1 MPYTVGSLV
10 RARGREWV
18 VLPESTPEWLVL
30 RPLGGTD
37 REIAGL
43 YLPLEGADVQ
53 PATFDLPDPA
63 RPGDFAS
70 CRLLRDAVRLG
81 FRSSAGPFR
90 SFARLAVEPRPY
102 QLVPLLMALRL
113 DPVRLLIADDVGVGK
128 TIEAGLIARELLDRG
143 EVQRLAVLCPP
154 HLAEQWQSELAEK
167 FHIEAELVLAST
179 AARLERGTAVG
190 QSLFELHPFVIV
202 STEYIKSSRRR
213 EEFVR
218 TCPELVIVDEA
229 HTCAFSAENRG
240 GRHLRHQLLQALAQN
255 SARHLLLVT
264 ATPHSGDEGAFRSLL
279 ALLRPEF
286 ARLPEDLTGKDHEGI
301 RREVALHLVQRRRA
315 DVRAYMDADTI
326 FPAREEAEATYTLSN
341 EAKKL
346 FSSVLAYARERVQDT
361 SGTQYHQRVRWW
373 SALALLRSLASSPA
387 AAAATLRTRSATVE
401 TEDALEADLIG
412 ERAVLDLDDVDGE
425 MLDVAPG
432 ADEGDG
438 VTGGQGEGVTGGQG
452 DGPVLSAAEGVAGG
466 QRERLLRMARR
477 AEELKGPTHDAKLR
491 QAIELVKGLLKD
503 GYQPILFC
511 RFIPTAEYVA
521 EELRAALPKAVEVAA
536 VTGMLPPAER
546 EQRVAQL
553 GGYPQRV
560 LVATDCLSEGIN
572 LQEHFTA
579 VIHYDLS
586 WNPTRHEQREGRV
599 DRYGQASPTVR
610 TITYY
615 GTDNQIDGLV
625 LDVLL
630 RKHKT
635 IRSSLGISVPIPA
648 NTGEVVQALMHALLL
663 RGGQAAMDGRQL
675 SLFDVSADI
684 YKSLHAQWDNVTA
697 REKQSRTLFAQ
708 RTLRV
713 EEVAR
718 EWEEVRAAIGAGV
731 DVQRFVEMVV
741 RLHGGTAAQKRRHV
755 ELTLP
760 NHAALREALLRAN
773 AGDGERLAACFE
785 LPAPEGTHYLTR
797 THPAVEGLAAQV
809 MDAALDPLLEGV
821 ARRSGVIRTRAVST
835 RTTLLLLRLRYHL
848 VTMQGEQTVELLA
861 EDCQTVGFTGA
872 PEAAQW
878 LAPEAVEALLNA
890 EPAGNIAAPQAT
902 QFLQRVLD
910 GFDALR
916 PHLEETA
923 QARGQAL
930 LEAHQRVRTAA
941 RIKGVRVDVRPHLPP
956 DVLGVYVLLPAGQ

>member
-18 VLPESTPEWLVL
+18 VLPESTAEWLVL

-37 REIAGL
+37 REVAGL
-43 YLPLEGADVQ
+43 YIPLEGAEVE
-53 PATFDLPDPA
+53 PAIFDLPDPA
-63 RPGDFAS
+63 RPGDFHS

-113 DPVRLLIADDVGVGK
+113 DPVRLLIADDVGIGK

-190 QSLFELHPFVIV
+190 QSLFDLHPFVIV

-213 EEFVR
+213 DEFVR

-240 GRHLRHQLLQALAQN
+240 GRHLRHQLLQALAQDTT
-255 SARHLLLVT
+255 RHLLLVT

-279 ALLRPEF
+279 ALLRPDF
-286 ARLPEDLTGKDHEGI
+286 TRLPDDLTGAAHETT

-346 FSSVLAYARERVQDT
+346 FNTVLDYARERVMDT

-401 TEDALEADLIG
+401 TEDADEADLIG

-425 MLDVAPG
+425 MLDVTPG
-432 ADEGDG
+432 ADEG
-438 VTGGQGEGVTGGQG
+438 
-452 DGPVLSAAEGVAGG
+452 EGVAGG
-466 QRERLLRMARR
+466 ERERLLRMARR
-477 AEELKGPTHDAKLR
+477 ADALQGPKEDAKLR
-491 QAIELVKGLLKD
+491 QVIELVKGLLKD

-511 RFIPTAEYVA
+511 RFIATAEYVA
-521 EELRAALPKAVEVAA
+521 EELRAALPKSVEVAA
-536 VTGMLPPAER
+536 VTGLLPPAER

-553 GGYPQRV
+553 GEQPQRV

-599 DRYGQASPTVR
+599 DRYGQAAPTVR
-610 TITYY
+610 TVTYY

-648 NTGEVVQALMHALLL
+648 NTGEVVQALMQGLLL
-663 RGGQAAMDGRQL
+663 RGGQVATDGRQL
-675 SLFDVSADI
+675 SLFDVSGDI
-684 YKSLHAQWDNVTA
+684 YKELHAKWDNVTA

-713 EEVAR
+713 EDVAR
-718 EWEEVRAAIGAGV
+718 EWNAVRAAIGAGV
-731 DVQRFVEMVV
+731 DVGHFVETVV
-741 RLHGGTAAQKRRHV
+741 RLHGGTVSHKPRHV
-755 ELTLP
+755 DIALP
-760 NHAALREALLRAN
+760 NHAALREAV
-773 AGDGERLAACFE
+773 GDGEGLAACFE
-785 LPAPEGTHYLTR
+785 LPAPEGARYLTR
-797 THPAVEGLAAQV
+797 THPVVEGLATYV
-809 MDAALDPLLEGV
+809 METALDPLAPPSVPPGGGEVRGGSV
-821 ARRSGVIRTRAVST
+821 ARRSGAIRTRAVT
-835 RTTLLLLRLRYHL
+835 IRTTLLLLRLRYHL
-848 VTMQGEQTVELLA
+848 VTQRDGQTVELLA

-872 PEAAQW
+872 PETAQW
-878 LAPEAVEALLNA
+878 LTPDAVEALLNA
-890 EPAGNIAAPQAT
+890 EPAGNIAPQQAT
-902 QFLQRVLD
+902 QFLERVLD
-910 GFDALR
+910 GFDMLC
-916 PHLEETA
+916 PHLEEIA

-930 LEAHQRVRTAA
+930 LDAHSRVRTAA
-941 RIKGVRVDVRPHLPP
+941 RLKGTRVDVRPHLPP